1 MARTVNEQEYAQ
13 KRNDIL
19 AAAQRIVF
27 AKGYE
32 RMTIQDILADLKIS
46 SGAFYH
52 YFNSKPAVLEAL
64 VERMQQ
70 EAEQPLLELAHDPHL
85 NALEKLQSYFDTLD
99 RSRTA
104 QKAFIADLAR
114 VWFADDN
121 AIVREKVDEA
131 IVQRRAPLL
140 TAIVHQGLQEGVF
153 KTPYPDQAG
162 EMILALMHGMGNT
175 LTRMLLAFDPEHD
188 VQQQLQSIAT
198 THAAYMEAVERLLGA
213 SPNSLARTDVAA
225 VKGWVNV
232 R

>member
-13 KRNDIL
+13 KRTEIL

-52 YFNSKPAVLEAL
+52 YFSSKPAVLEAL

-70 EAEQPLLELAHDPHL
+70 EAEQPLLEIAHNPHL
-85 NALEKLQSYFDTLD
+85 NALEKLQRYFDVLD

-114 VWFADDN
+114 VWFADEN
-121 AIVREKVDEA
+121 AIVREKVDDA

-162 EMILALMHGMGNT
+162 ELILALMHGMGNT
-175 LTRMLLAFDPEHD
+175 LTRMLLVFDPEHD
-188 VQQQLQSIAT
+188 MQQRLQSIVT

-213 SPNSLARTDVAA
+213 PPDSLARADIAV
-225 VKGWVNV
+225 VKGWVA

>member
-1 MARTVNEQEYAQ
+1 LTQERNE
-13 KRNDIL
+13 IL

-52 YFNSKPAVLEAL
+52 YFDSKPAVLEAL
-64 VERMQQ
+64 VEQMQQ
-70 EAEQPLLELAHDPHL
+70 EAAQPLLELAHDPHL
-85 NALEKLQSYFDTLD
+85 NALEKLQRYFDTLD
-99 RSRTA
+99 RSRIA
-104 QKAFIADLAR
+104 QKAFIADLAC

-121 AIVREKVDEA
+121 AIIREKVDEA

-140 TAIVHQGLQEGVF
+140 TAIVHQGLMEGVF

-162 EMILALMHGMGNT
+162 ELILALMHGMGNT

-188 VQQQLQSIAT
+188 VQQRLQSTVT
-198 THAAYMEAVERLLGA
+198 THPAYMEAVERLPSA
-213 SPNSLARTDVAA
+213 YPPAAMTKKRRRYSSARA
-225 VKGWVNV
+225 
-232 R
+232 